1 MRLVLLRYFNFITGA
16 LNECRQSPI
25 FHFYSHYLVMAKTA
39 KGNWHSVTATG
50 YFPQNN
56 SDVAQLY
63 DAEDISVQ
71 ETL

>member
-1 MRLVLLRYFNFITGA
+1 
-16 LNECRQSPI
+16 
-25 FHFYSHYLVMAKTA
+25 MAKTA